1 MSVVDAK
8 LALATSAPPIT
19 LSVFERGNLK
29 VRDFKV
35 ERSAERKEV
44 LIVSPTEEGKY
55 PVFVFIHGCCVSN
68 TAYSQLLQHIASHGF
83 IAVAPGDPLVSSL
96 LCCCGNQEQKSD
108 ANVLEWLPDGLPTV
122 LPDKVIA
129 DTTKIAVGG
138 HSRGGKIAFALA
150 ISNVNLKISAVFG
163 VDPVAGSSTNNRP
176 DPKIFSYIP
185 RCLDLNVPVAIIG
198 TGLGSQAKC
207 LIPPFAPHG
216 VNHAEFFNESKPPI
230 YYFLAKDYGHGD
242 ILDNGIEY
250 WFTKLLTKH
259 GKGSKMLMIKACG
272 GIIVSFLNA
281 KLKGE
286 DGDLNIIG
294 EQPNIAPIKLDPV
307 LYVEN

>member
-8 LALATSAPPIT
+8 LALATSTPMT
-19 LSVFERGNLK
+19 SVFERGNLK
-29 VRDFKV
+29 VKDIKV
-35 ERSAERKEV
+35 ERSAERKAL
-44 LIVSPTEEGKY
+44 LIVSPTEQGKY

-68 TAYSQLLQHIASHGF
+68 TAYSQLLQHVASHGF

-96 LCCCGNQEQKSD
+96 LCCFGNQELKSD

-122 LPDKVIA
+122 LPDNVIA

-138 HSRGGKIAFALA
+138 HSRGGKVAFALA
-150 ISNVNLKISAVFG
+150 ISNTNLKISAVFG
-163 VDPVAGSSTNNRP
+163 VDPVAGGSTDARP

-207 LIPPFAPHG
+207 LMPPFAPCG

-242 ILDNGIEY
+242 MLDDGIEY

-259 GKGSKMLMIKACG
+259 GKGSKEFMIKACG
-272 GIIVSFLNA
+272 GIIVAFLNA

-286 DGDLNIIG
+286 GEDLNIIG